1 MELSTNNR
9 VVIALPLTIIIT
21 SFFLFPFYFT
31 FLPSVNTKMILAA
44 GGLIMFGIKLGIK
57 QMAVLDKDFLLIS
70 LCAAGVSLASYLSM
84 TLNNTNDN
92 SYLSYLVSMWVWL
105 GAGYFVV
112 NWIQAIHGRVT
123 VELFAIYLICVGV
136 CQCLIAV
143 AIDSVPAIRS
153 FVDGFLDGEGYMG
166 KVKNRLYGI
175 GCALDVAGGR
185 FAALLIMIAAL
196 LPSAFK
202 RETSNWLRI
211 FLLVAFGIIAAIGNM
226 IGRTATVGMALAGL
240 YIGIVIIRQWKDASI
255 RRLAQWVAMTF
266 IAVFVLGSALYNLD
280 SAWHNR
286 IRFGFEG
293 FFSLFE
299 QGHWETTS
307 TNMLSHGYV
316 FPDNPKTW
324 IIGDGYMA
332 APELDPYYQGESTY
346 GFYKN
351 TDVGYSRF
359 IFYFGIIGLFAFS
372 VFFITVA
379 VVCARRFPEYGF
391 MFGLLL
397 LLNFLIWLKVST
409 DIFLIFA
416 GFLSLQKESIEVLPY
431 DQRDKSAPVVVNRDV
446 LG

>member
-1 MELSTNNR
+1 MGLSTNNR
-9 VVIALPLTIIIT
+9 VVIAFPLTIVIT

-31 FLPSVNTKMILAA
+31 FLPGINTKMILAT
-44 GGLIMFGIKLGIK
+44 GGLLMFGIKLGVK
-57 QMAVLDKDFLLIS
+57 RMAVLDKDFLLIS
-70 LCAAGVSLASYLSM
+70 LCAVGVSFASYLSM

-92 SYLSYLVSMWVWL
+92 SYLSYIVSMWVWL

-112 NWIQAIHGRVT
+112 NWIQAIHGKVT
-123 VELFAIYLICVGV
+123 VELLAIYLICVGV
-136 CQCLIAV
+136 FQCIIAV
-143 AIDSVPAIRS
+143 AIDSVPIIRS
-153 FVDGFLDGEGYMG
+153 FVDGFLDGEGFMG

-175 GCALDVAGGR
+175 GCALDVAGSR
-185 FAALLIMIAAL
+185 FAALLIMISAL

-202 RETSNWLRI
+202 REESNLLRL
-211 FLLVAFGIIAAIGNM
+211 FLLGAFGIIAVIGNM
-226 IGRTATVGMALAGL
+226 IGRTTTVGMALAGL
-240 YIGIVIIRQWKDASI
+240 YLCVVIVWHWKDVSI
-255 RRLAQWVAMTF
+255 RRLTKWTAVTFVA
-266 IAVFVLGSALYNLD
+266 VVVLGSTLYNLD

-324 IIGDGYMA
+324 VIGDGYMA

-359 IFYFGIIGLFAFS
+359 IFYFGIIGLLAFS
-372 VFFITVA
+372 VFFFSVA
-379 VVCARRFPEYGF
+379 GICARRFPEYGF

-397 LLNFLIWLKVST
+397 LLNFLIWLKVAT
-409 DIFLIFA
+409 DIFLVFA
-416 GFLSLQKESIEVLPY
+416 GFLCFQKEPLEKLP
-431 DQRDKSAPVVVNRDV
+431 
-446 LG
+446 

>member
-307 TNMLSHGYV
+307 TNMLSQGYV
-316 FPDNPKTW
+316 FPDNTKTW
-324 IIGDGYMA
+324 LIGDGYMA
-332 APELDPYYQGESTY
+332 DPELDPYYQGESTY

-359 IFYFGIIGLFAFS
+359 IFYFGLSGLLVFS
-372 VFFITVA
+372 LFFISVA
-379 VVCARRFPEYGF
+379 LVCAKRFTDYKL
-391 MFGLLL
+391 MFCLLL

-409 DIFLIFA
+409 DIFVVFA
-416 GFLSLQKESIEVLPY
+416 GFLAMKKELPDVKCGVLI
-431 DQRDKSAPVVVNRDV
+431 
-446 LG
+446 

>member
-1 MELSTNNR
+1 MGLSTNNR
-9 VVIALPLTIIIT
+9 VGIAFPMTIVIT

-31 FLPSVNTKMILAA
+31 FLPGINTKMILAA
-44 GGLIMFGIKLGIK
+44 GGLLIFGIKLAIK
-57 QMAVLDKDFLLIS
+57 RMAVLDKDFLLIS
-70 LCAAGVSLASYLSM
+70 LCAVGVSFASYLSM

-92 SYLSYLVSMWVWL
+92 SYLSYILSMWVWL

-112 NWIQAIHGRVT
+112 NWIQAIHGKVT
-123 VELFAIYLICVGV
+123 VELLAIYLICVGV
-136 CQCLIAV
+136 FQCIIAV
-143 AIDSVPAIRS
+143 AIDSVPIIRS

-166 KVKNRLYGI
+166 KVKNRMYGI

-202 RETSNWLRI
+202 REWSNWLRV
-211 FLLVAFGIIAAIGNM
+211 FLLGAFGIIAAIGNM
-226 IGRTATVGMALAGL
+226 IGRTTTVGMAIAGL
-240 YIGIVIIRQWKDASI
+240 YLCVVIVWHWKDASI
-255 RRLAQWVAMTF
+255 KRMTQWTAVTFVA
-266 IAVFVLGSALYNLD
+266 IFVLGSTLYNLD

-324 IIGDGYMA
+324 VIGDGYMA

-359 IFYFGIIGLFAFS
+359 IFYFGIIGLLAFS
-372 VFFITVA
+372 VFFFSVA
-379 VVCARRFPEYGF
+379 GVCARRFPEYGF

-409 DIFLIFA
+409 DIFLVFA
-416 GFLSLQKESIEVLPY
+416 GFLCFQKEPLEELS
-431 DQRDKSAPVVVNRDV
+431 
-446 LG
+446 